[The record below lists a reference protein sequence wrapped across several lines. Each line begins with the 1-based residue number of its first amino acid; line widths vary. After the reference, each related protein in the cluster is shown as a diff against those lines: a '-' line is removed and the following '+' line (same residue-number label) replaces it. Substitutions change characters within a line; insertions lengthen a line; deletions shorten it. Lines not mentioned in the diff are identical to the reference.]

1 MGFWHTGYMEFHE
14 PVGIDELT
22 GPAAAPEYRCEQC
35 GALFPSFER
44 LRQHRFEGHAAM
56 RPVLFVRGAE
66 VGTAALRVT
75 RAIHPSEVDALHA
88 SQARVNGRS
97 VPAGELGVALAEM
110 KSTVAQVRLE
120 GSVHADFR
128 LEFEIASD
136 ADIVGVEKSFAA
148 AASRGRL
155 DRRSI
160 EDFIESSRAY
170 PSALAYCD
178 GICEY
183 LYGVLAKER
192 SPESS
197 LPFGEYR
204 DKFNRAAEVLR
215 DVHRPVAGVIQGLV
229 AFHFNHFASAAR
241 CSPSSRV
248 GRAGVQFMH
257 WIRGESAP
265 SDAARARAN
274 RPLDALLTDLETERL
289 LRWVLTPLADGLACV
304 AEIEANISADI
315 PEFDRAKLRVL
326 LGEIYKAA
334 GSRADA
340 ERHARELRNNP
351 TLGPWAE
358 TILRRST

>member
-1 MGFWHTGYMEFHE
+1 
-14 PVGIDELT
+14 
-22 GPAAAPEYRCEQC
+22 
-35 GALFPSFER
+35 
-44 LRQHRFEGHAAM
+44 
-56 RPVLFVRGAE
+56 
-66 VGTAALRVT
+66 
-75 RAIHPSEVDALHA
+75 
-88 SQARVNGRS
+88 
-97 VPAGELGVALAEM
+97 M

-160 EDFIESSRAY
+160 EDFIEKSRAH

-192 SPESS
+192 SSESS
-197 LPFGEYR
+197 LPFGDYR
-204 DKFNRAAEVLR
+204 VKFNRAAEALR
-215 DVHRPVAGVIQGLV
+215 DVHRPIAGVIQGLV
-229 AFHFNHFASAAR
+229 AFHFNHFTTAAR

-248 GRAGVQFMH
+248 GRASVQFIH
-257 WIRGESAP
+257 WIRGERTPA
-265 SDAARARAN
+265 DASRVRPN
-274 RPLDALLTDLETERL
+274 RPLDGLLTDLETERL
-289 LRWVLTPLADGLACV
+289 LRWVLMQPADLLACV
-304 AEIEANISADI
+304 EEIEATVNADI

-326 LGEIYKAA
+326 LGERYKAS
-334 GSRADA
+334 GGRADA

-358 TILRRST
+358 TILRRSI

>member
-14 PVGIDELT
+14 PVGIDELI
-22 GPAAAPEYRCEQC
+22 GPTAAPEYRCEQC

-44 LRQHRFEGHAAM
+44 LRQHRFEGHAAT
-56 RPVLFVRGAE
+56 RPVLFVRGME
-66 VGTAALRVT
+66 VGGATLRVT
-75 RAIHPSEVDALHA
+75 RAIQPSEVDSLHA
-88 SQARVNGRS
+88 SQARINGRA
-97 VPAGELGVALAEM
+97 VPTGELGVALAKM

-128 LEFEIASD
+128 LEFEIASG
-136 ADIVGVEKSFAA
+136 ADIAGIEKSFAA
-148 AASRGRL
+148 AARRGRL

-160 EDFIESSRAY
+160 EDFIASARAY

-241 CSPSSRV
+241 SSPSSRV
-248 GRAGVQFMH
+248 ARASMQFMH
-257 WIRGESAP
+257 WIRGERAP
-265 SDAARARAN
+265 AEASRARPN
-274 RPLDALLTDLETERL
+274 RPLDGLLTDLETERL
-289 LRWVLTPLADGLACV
+289 LRWVLMPPADSSSCIE
-304 AEIEANISADI
+304 EIEAAVNADI

-326 LGEIYKAA
+326 LGERYKAA
-334 GSRADA
+334 SRRPDA

-351 TLGPWAE
+351 TFGPWAE
-358 TILRRST
+358 TILR